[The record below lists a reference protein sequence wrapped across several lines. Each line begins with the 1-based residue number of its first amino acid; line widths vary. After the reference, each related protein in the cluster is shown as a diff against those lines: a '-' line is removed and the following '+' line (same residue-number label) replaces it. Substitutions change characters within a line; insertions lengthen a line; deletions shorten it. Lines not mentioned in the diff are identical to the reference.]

1 MCFFDAVWGLTLSP
15 WILGSSLCSWGLI
28 LLLKNLCDFP
38 TPHPHTYP
46 QMQTYLRTSNF
57 SNSVSSLRP
66 SVSLLLSLYSSPV
79 REPVLLFLISFSAC
93 CLQHTIQHVLII
105 LSCFIH
111 WTSGYMQWWWAIVE
125 VCVKYLYDLISD
137 LQRWLMAWMLIRRLR
152 YWRTEG
158 VSTMA
163 IEIERKHRF

>member
-1 MCFFDAVWGLTLSP
+1 MCLFDAVWGLTLSP

-46 QMQTYLRTSNF
+46 QMQTYLHTSNF
-57 SNSVSSLRP
+57 SNSLSSLRL

-79 REPVLLFLISFSAC
+79 REPVLLFLISFTAC
-93 CLQHTIQHVLII
+93 CLQHTIQHVLIT
-105 LSCFIH
+105 LSYFIH

-125 VCVKYLYDLISD
+125 FCVNSYMI
-137 LQRWLMAWMLIRRLR
+137 WLVIYKDDWWHGGWLGGWDIG
-152 YWRTEG
+152 G
-158 VSTMA
+158 VR
-163 IEIERKHRF
+163 EWVPWQ